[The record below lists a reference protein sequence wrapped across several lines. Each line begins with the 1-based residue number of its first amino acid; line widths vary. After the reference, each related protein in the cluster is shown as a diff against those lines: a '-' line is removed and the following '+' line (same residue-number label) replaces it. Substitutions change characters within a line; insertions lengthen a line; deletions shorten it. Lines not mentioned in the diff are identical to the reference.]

1 MSLKSN
7 TYFAA
12 NEDIHNSSSI
22 IEDIPSVK
30 SILSLKKNGRNEINK
45 RYVFFCERYLK
56 CVIEVKLFR
65 RSYKKYSLSTY
76 VSYSDEAFA
85 LLLLE
90 NSETRNLEIEMIKLG
105 RKPTQQDDDL
115 FPARYTGVGKS
126 KQQRGFT
133 KKFKGWSVDGI
144 ARYNQLR
151 HKIKSDRKYHGEEFD
166 AFLLNYFKET
176 TQLGG
181 ANDAEE
187 TDDSHFIL
195 AKNDLFDDD
204 GDIEEICDDG
214 DNQIESESFE
224 EACLNFNDHIA
235 QVRAAFDM
243 DFVAIV
249 DNTNLGCI
257 SYFN

>member
-1 MSLKSN
+1 MQLQ
-7 TYFAA
+7 
-12 NEDIHNSSSI
+12 
-22 IEDIPSVK
+22 
-30 SILSLKKNGRNEINK
+30 
-45 RYVFFCERYLK
+45 
-56 CVIEVKLFR
+56 
-65 RSYKKYSLSTY
+65 KYSLSTY

-90 NSETRNLEIEMIKLG
+90 NSETRNLEIEMTKLG
-105 RKPTQQDDDL
+105 RKPTQQDDNL

-166 AFLLNYFKET
+166 AFLLNCFKET

-187 TDDSHFIL
+187 TDDSHV
-195 AKNDLFDDD
+195 
-204 GDIEEICDDG
+204 
-214 DNQIESESFE
+214 SF
-224 EACLNFNDHIA
+224 
-235 QVRAAFDM
+235 
-243 DFVAIV
+243 
-249 DNTNLGCI
+249 
-257 SYFN
+257 